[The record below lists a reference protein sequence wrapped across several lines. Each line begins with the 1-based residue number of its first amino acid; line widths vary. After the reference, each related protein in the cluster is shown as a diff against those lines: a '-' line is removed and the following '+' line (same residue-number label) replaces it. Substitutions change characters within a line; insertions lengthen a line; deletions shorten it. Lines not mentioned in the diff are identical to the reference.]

1 MYKII
6 LFSSIICLLLIRGEK
21 MGVFDFLNYKTID
34 SDKLHEAFKVEPEVS
49 PVMKDSISLWRD
61 IYVGEAP
68 WIVEDNNLV
77 SGLFM
82 AGTERTKSLNM
93 GKLVSSELSRLS
105 TLDIDI
111 QVTGSSRAIYL
122 QELIN
127 VFRIKLREKL
137 ELGVALGG
145 LFFKPNSNGIDF
157 VTPYN
162 YIPITFDGNENVTSI
177 IFIDK
182 ILKGKDIYVRGEYH
196 DFNEDRYI
204 IENKAFISKD
214 GSYDM
219 KEINLENVPEWQ
231 DLKPY
236 FEIRG
241 LEKPLFSQFKMPG
254 TNNIDM
260 FSPLGVSCYSNAI
273 DQLED
278 LDIAYT
284 RMVDEIYGS
293 NKILFLSQYAIDES
307 SLKTSYS
314 KPKLPNYVRGLEMG
328 VNAENTI
335 HEHNPVIQ
343 TDIRKNG
350 INLLLS
356 FIGYSCGFSNGY
368 FQFNEKT
375 GLVTAT
381 QIEADQQRTVQ
392 TVADIRQELQES
404 INNLIY
410 AIDEFAN
417 IYKLAPKG
425 TYETNFYFKDI
436 TANFDEDRIRNIG
449 LVKDKIIPK
458 WKYLVEFEGYTEED
472 AKLMVLEAEQGIKE
486 PEQDTELP
494 IKEAPE
500 EDTEEID
507 VEEVK

>member
-1 MYKII
+1 
-6 LFSSIICLLLIRGEK
+6 

-34 SDKLHEAFKVEPEVS
+34 SDKIYKAFGVEPEIS
-49 PVMKDSISLWRD
+49 QVMKDSISLWRE
-61 IYVGEAP
+61 IYIGEAP
-68 WIVEDNNLV
+68 WIVADNNLTY
-77 SGLFM
+77 GLFR
-82 AGTERTKSLNM
+82 ANTERVKTLNM
-93 GKLVSSELSRLS
+93 GKLVASELARLS

-111 QVTGSSRAIYL
+111 QITGSSRATYL
-122 QELIN
+122 QDIIN
-127 VFRIKLREKL
+127 TFRFKLREKL
-137 ELGVALGG
+137 EFGIALGG
-145 LFFKPNSNGIDF
+145 LFFKPNSTGIDF

-162 YIPITFDGNENVTSI
+162 YIPISFDGNDNITSI

-196 DFNEDRYI
+196 NFTEEMYTI
-204 IENKAFISKD
+204 KNKAFICKN

-219 KEINLENVPEWQ
+219 KEISLESIPEWE
-231 DLKPY
+231 DLQP
-236 FEIRG
+236 EIILRG
-241 LEKPLFSQFKMPG
+241 LERPLYSQFKMPG
-254 TNNIDM
+254 SNNIDM
-260 FSPLGVSCYSNAI
+260 FSPLGISCYSNAV

-284 RMVDEIYGS
+284 RMVDEIYSS
-293 NKILFLSQYAIDES
+293 NKILFLSQYTIDES
-307 SLKTSYS
+307 SRKTAYS
-314 KPKLPNYVRGLEMG
+314 KPQLPNYVRGLEMG

-356 FIGYSCGFSNGY
+356 FIGYACGFSNGY

-381 QIEADQQRTVQ
+381 QIEADEQRTVQ
-392 TVADIRQELQES
+392 TIADIRQELEES

-410 AIDEFAN
+410 ALDEFAT
-417 IYKLAPKG
+417 IYGLSPKG

-436 TANFDEDRIRNIG
+436 TANFDEDRKRNID
-449 LVKDKIIPK
+449 LVKDKMLPK

-472 AKLMVLEAEQGIKE
+472 AKLMVYEAERGTTQEEQIPIE
-486 PEQDTELP
+486 PISDKKSQITDEELQV
-494 IKEAPE
+494 E
-500 EDTEEID
+500 EEEEPN